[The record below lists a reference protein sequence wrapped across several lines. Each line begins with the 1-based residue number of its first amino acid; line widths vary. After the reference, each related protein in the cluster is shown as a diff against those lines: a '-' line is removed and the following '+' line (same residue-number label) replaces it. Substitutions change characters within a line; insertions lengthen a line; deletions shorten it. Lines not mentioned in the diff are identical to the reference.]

1 MNLTRDDLGILQEL
15 INEEI
20 ESYLQSGYE
29 LNDKYTIDLRNLLKK
44 IGLKEV
50 YDFDKRFKKEV

>member
-1 MNLTRDDLGILQEL
+1 MNLTRYDLDILQEL

-20 ESYLQSGYE
+20 ESYLQSGYK

-50 YDFDKRFKKEV
+50 YDFDKRFKNEV